1 LRVQGRSSMSAG
13 FSFEATAVSREDQT
27 QELVDALK
35 KTFKYVD
42 DGLVYTSN
50 TEAAQLANS
59 LEKGGNITLIPAP
72 LEKGGYPSSDML
84 RTLVP
89 EIGIALQRTDM
100 AYFLWKFPTLYYSKE
115 ELQRWV
121 WNDRPPQMLRDEDQ
135 PHPPFLPAYEVAP
148 LWAFILRKL
157 SRWRMAFGLINNR
170 PVYASA
176 RANMYPLKYMRVVL
190 QQNKKSHLINRKGE
204 KVLEHLP
211 ASLAHLYRLLGVKD
225 FEYITS
231 RIDVENDLKGMY
243 LGSAA
248 GPNKGQVR
256 EVRTSTSKIHVSP
269 SGKKFE
275 MHSFD
280 LDVFLRLIRDGRDI
294 PVYWVITPKDEMFF
308 TFDKQYADDKWQKF
322 QDKCRVFVIPSSNFV
337 ILERLVSK
345 IRMLKERGPCIRIGH
360 RWSRGGMDSIAKCLG
375 ISIANCFKNILC
387 DGDIDKFDMRVKA
400 FFVNLYYSSSLAYEV
415 PGSEDYEIKKKIIKQ
430 IIKAIVARI
439 TQLFG
444 ELWCIQRG
452 GVPSGCYNTSH
463 MDSWV
468 MALYFCLF
476 CVWQI
481 FNAPKNHQAQLEEEF
496 IKIVKLI
503 VYGDDHVYN
512 KGEGLG
518 STYFSTTLFAKFLEE
533 MFEVELRDHRDGV
546 PFCSTEF
553 EGWLVGLPGM
563 VFLKHYAV
571 VNKNKGEGQSSF
583 VPFRETRDYICRAAW
598 GREPKDRDIMDVM
611 LSVLGHVYG
620 THGSNYDAYKSLMF
634 FYRELLR
641 FVPPSYTHNQSADE
655 MIQRVD
661 RTDIRKMRQHG
672 ITTDDLRTGFPT
684 WENLQSRNVYDASYQ
699 DITVQ
704 LNDLDD
710 EIEHDLGW

>member
-1 LRVQGRSSMSAG
+1 V
-13 FSFEATAVSREDQT
+13 
-27 QELVDALK
+27 
-35 KTFKYVD
+35 
-42 DGLVYTSN
+42 
-50 TEAAQLANS
+50 
-59 LEKGGNITLIPAP
+59 
-72 LEKGGYPSSDML
+72 
-84 RTLVP
+84 
-89 EIGIALQRTDM
+89 
-100 AYFLWKFPTLYYSKE
+100 
-115 ELQRWV
+115 
-121 WNDRPPQMLRDEDQ
+121 
-135 PHPPFLPAYEVAP
+135 
-148 LWAFILRKL
+148 
-157 SRWRMAFGLINNR
+157 
-170 PVYASA
+170 
-176 RANMYPLKYMRVVL
+176 
-190 QQNKKSHLINRKGE
+190 
-204 KVLEHLP
+204 
-211 ASLAHLYRLLGVKD
+211 
-225 FEYITS
+225 
-231 RIDVENDLKGMY
+231 
-243 LGSAA
+243 
-248 GPNKGQVR
+248 
-256 EVRTSTSKIHVSP
+256 
-269 SGKKFE
+269 
-275 MHSFD
+275 
-280 LDVFLRLIRDGRDI
+280 LRL
-294 PVYWVITPKDEMFF
+294 
-308 TFDKQYADDKWQKF
+308 
-322 QDKCRVFVIPSSNFV
+322 
-337 ILERLVSK
+337 
-345 IRMLKERGPCIRIGH
+345 
-360 RWSRGGMDSIAKCLG
+360 
-375 ISIANCFKNILC
+375 
-387 DGDIDKFDMRVKA
+387 
-400 FFVNLYYSSSLAYEV
+400 FFVNLYYSSSLAYEI

-571 VNKNKGEGQSSF
+571 VNKNKEEGQSSF

-684 WENLQSRNVYDASYQ
+684 WENLQARNVYDASYQ